1 MTFTHKIV
9 LWVTVKL
16 DYCINTPTKQSTLPT
31 VPGWRTCQP
40 GTTAGYDPTNV
51 LRSGIFC
58 TSQSF
63 CTMLF
68 SQLEYVWVWM
78 GVAWDVGEKF
88 VHIHTVCFGCLLFL
102 LVYEKC
108 CVLWVQCKGSFLS
121 LRYEQIPWCSLL
133 MLAYLFCFFI
143 WCIMCYKNGHCHHHA
158 VHPIG
163 SGEKKHSKT
172 PL

>member
-1 MTFTHKIV
+1 MTFTYKTV

-16 DYCINTPTKQSTLPT
+16 DYCINTPTKHSTLPT

-40 GTTAGYDPTNV
+40 GTTAGYNPTNV
-51 LRSGIFC
+51 PRSGIFC

-63 CTMLF
+63 CTILF

-88 VHIHTVCFGCLLFL
+88 VHIHTACFGCLSACLW
-102 LVYEKC
+102 K
-108 CVLWVQCKGSFLS
+108 VLCTVGSVQGELPVTEIWTNS
-121 LRYEQIPWCSLL
+121 LMYV

-143 WCIMCYKNGHCHHHA
+143 WRIMCYKNGHCHHHA

-163 SGEKKHSKT
+163 SGEKKHGKT